1 MKIRRLTT
9 VAGRVIFAAL
19 CFTLLS
25 ASSEASD
32 YRVEIDCNHS
42 NVSNSD
48 TGDRI
53 SVSFLDPGG
62 ANLGTKYTNGVRN
75 CLVSDAVFTLSVRA
89 VVASIVVSTSGKD
102 AFYIDELRFYKDGQL
117 IKHEGRDNGRGW
129 CLSTDPSD
137 SEGSWK
143 DYVSG
148 GCSASV
154 RFVIVE
160 RRPPPPPP
168 AAYQYILEVDCK
180 HSSLS
185 NTDTEDSIDV
195 YLFDENQQF
204 LVSAQR
210 KGIRGCSFGS
220 TQFALNTDK
229 PAALV
234 QIMTNGNDAFFID
247 WWTMHLNGTL
257 IKKEGE
263 DDGRGWC
270 LSKDTNDTSG
280 SWAGYLTGS
289 CDWRH
294 TFTLGKPASSVTA
307 GGNEPAS
314 SPGGNP
320 PSGNPNGSRPKVFD
334 KGITNID
341 ASATAAQF
349 GVRGWNRYIANFACS
364 RNLGVGPV
372 WGTKVY
378 TDNSSICTA
387 AVHAGLITLSEGGVV
402 TIFVTEGKGVYF
414 GSRLNGILTMNGDA
428 FPGSFFF
435 VYSTPDGK
443 VMAVEPKARETAV
456 QPGET
461 AAQPAQ
467 PAPPAFEPLP
477 PSPRPKPPSRTNV
490 GPIGWDASVLSLNL
504 RGRGEKR
511 YTFQCAANGNPG
523 NVWGTILYT
532 DDSSIC
538 TAAVHAGA
546 IKREEGG
553 SVTVVIRPGQGSYQ
567 GSSRNGITS
576 GSFGSF
582 GGTFEFVSG

>member
-1 MKIRRLTT
+1 MNRQKLTT
-9 VAGRVIFAAL
+9 FAGRVIFAAL
-19 CFTLLS
+19 CFAVLS
-25 ASSEASD
+25 ATSEASD

-53 SVSFLDPGG
+53 SVEFLDPGG
-62 ANLGTKYTNGVRN
+62 RIVGTKYTNGVRN
-75 CLVSDAVFTLSVRA
+75 CLVAEAVFTLSVF
-89 VVASIVVSTSGKD
+89 VDVSSIVVRTSGND

-129 CLSTDPSD
+129 CLSTDSKD
-137 SEGSWK
+137 SEGAWK

-160 RRPPPPPP
+160 RRPAPPPPS
-168 AAYQYILEVDCK
+168 AYQYVLEVDCK

-185 NTDTEDSIDV
+185 NTHTANRIIV
-195 YLFDENQQF
+195 YLFDESGKW
-204 LVSAQR
+204 VGDAR
-210 KGIRGCSFGS
+210 REGMPGCLGGN
-220 TQFALNTDK
+220 TQITINAEK
-229 PAALV
+229 PAAKV
-234 QIMTNGNDAFFID
+234 QITTNGDDAFFID
-247 WWTMHLNGTL
+247 RWMLYLNNAL
-257 IKKEGE
+257 INQEGD

-270 LSKDTNDTSG
+270 LSTNTADTSG
-280 SWAGYLTGS
+280 SWAGNLIGS
-289 CDWRH
+289 CQWAH
-294 TFTLGKPASSVTA
+294 TFSLGVPASSVTA

-314 SPGGNP
+314 SSGGSP

-334 KGITNID
+334 KGFTNID

-387 AVHAGLITLSEGGVV
+387 AVHAGLITRSEGGVV

-443 VMAVEPKARETAV
+443 VMAVEPKARETAA

-461 AAQPAQ
+461 AAQ

-477 PSPRPKPPSRTNV
+477 PSPRPKPPARTNV
-490 GPIGWDASVLSLNL
+490 GPIGWDATVVSLGL

-511 YTFQCAANGNPG
+511 YTFQCSANGALG
-523 NVWGTILYT
+523 SVKGTILYT

-538 TAAVHAGA
+538 SAAVHAGA

-553 SVTVVIRPGQGSYQ
+553 SVTVVIQPGQSSYQ
-567 GSSRNGITS
+567 GSVRNGITS
-576 GSFGSF
+576 GSSGPF